1 MAAIRKNKR
10 KVKEKTKEIDR
21 SEWDRQ
27 MRLRVM
33 GLFLLPLSV
42 FPLLSI
48 LTYNWRDI
56 SWLNSPPLD
65 PCSNW
70 IGPVG
75 AWSVFLGYSYIG
87 LALWIVPVI
96 VIIFGLLMTAGKM
109 IYVSR
114 KLAWGLLFI
123 ISLSCMLQLGGEGA
137 LKGVLQEINTYNAGG
152 MTGYWLM
159 TCMLTKWISPV
170 GSGILI
176 LCVMIFSMFMIV
188 GAGNI
193 LNLLTWCSERIFS
206 VIKDDEDYECNPAG
220 TRQKKSVSRQ
230 NARDTTKAASD
241 DAKEVRRLEREEQRR
256 LKKEEAEK
264 RRMLKVEEKALKK
277 QEKLDRQKE
286 EKLLRQA
293 SEVDRIRRLAEK
305 AKKDAAGA
313 SMQSKTA
320 ASTITVRQ
328 PRLQPIAP
336 APKPRRPAPQPQPAP
351 ATRQKKTQSDP
362 VKPAAKPV
370 VNYMLPPVDLLDPVP
385 SDKADHGGVEEMA
398 KELVTVLN
406 HFNIP
411 CKVVGIRPGPV
422 VTQYELEPAPHIK
435 IERIVNLSN
444 NLKMSLAATSLRVI
458 APIPGKKAVGIEIPN
473 KKARSVTFRSI
484 IESDVWQR
492 NKMQI
497 PLAVGKNVSGDDFI
511 YDLAKAPHLLVAGA
525 TGSGKSVCLNAFL
538 CGLLMS
544 RTPDELKLIL
554 IDPKRVEFVAY
565 NDLPHLLVP
574 VINDPNKVVFGLK
587 WAVSEMDKRYRL
599 LQKVGVKH
607 IIDYNNRSIVQEEDL
622 FDGAVKNKSD
632 VPAKLP
638 YIVII
643 IDEVADIM
651 NTASKVV
658 EPIINRLCALSRA
671 VGIHMILATQRPS
684 VDVITGTIKANIP
697 GRIAFKVS
705 QSNDSRT
712 ILDSTGAE
720 NLIGSG
726 DMLFLQSGSDLLRA
740 QGAWV
745 NGMEVNRIVNY
756 VKERHA
762 PIYDEKL
769 SNRLDK
775 IKEADP
781 EDIMKE
787 DEPESPKSSKSVQQQ
802 EKREGE
808 LEDLYQDAIEMIR
821 VHKRVSGE
829 LVRRRLKVGYS
840 RANTII
846 DMLEERGV
854 VSPMNGSNARDIL
867 IDLEQPAPGTGLPED
882 GIEEMQDDA
891 IIADD
896 TLPPDDVKS

>member
-1 MAAIRKNKR
+1 MGAKLKKDRADRAKM
-10 KVKEKTKEIDR
+10 TEIDR

-27 MRLRVM
+27 MRLRII

-65 PCSNW
+65 PCFNW

-96 VIIFGLLMTAGKM
+96 VIVFGLLMTAGKM
-109 IYVSR
+109 IYISR

-123 ISLSCMLQLGGEGA
+123 FSLSCVLQLGGDGA
-137 LKGVLQEINTYNAGG
+137 LKSVLQEINIYNAGG
-152 MTGYWLM
+152 MIGYWLM
-159 TCMLTKWISPV
+159 TCLLTKWISPV

-176 LCVMIFSMFMIV
+176 LCVMAFSLVMIV
-188 GAGNI
+188 GVRNI
-193 LNLLTWCSERIFS
+193 FHLFTWCSERVFAVDRES
-206 VIKDDEDYECNPAG
+206 DSLGKKSPSERGQNPADLQT
-220 TRQKKSVSRQ
+220 TRDI
-230 NARDTTKAASD
+230 AKAAST
-241 DAKEVRRLEREEQRR
+241 DAKEARRIEREEQRV
-256 LKKEEAEK
+256 LKKAAAEK
-264 RRMLKVEEKALKK
+264 KRQQKIEDKSIKK
-277 QEKLDRQKE
+277 QQQLKRKE
-286 EKLLRQA
+286 EGRLLRQA
-293 SEVDRIRRLAEK
+293 SEIDRIRRLADN
-305 AKKDAAGA
+305 AKKDAVAA
-313 SMQSKTA
+313 MQHIPVAEKPSQPVLSSTATARVDVSQRSKQ
-320 ASTITVRQ
+320 Q
-328 PRLQPIAP
+328 PRTTVAT
-336 APKPRRPAPQPQPAP
+336 P
-351 ATRQKKTQSDP
+351 ATRQNKTEGAPASAKKII
-362 VKPAAKPV
+362 
-370 VNYMLPPVDLLDPVP
+370 NYMLPPIDLLDPIP
-385 SDKADHGGVEEMA
+385 DDKADYGGVEEMA
-398 KELVTVLN
+398 QELVNVLN
-406 HFNIP
+406 HFKIP
-411 CKVVGIRPGPV
+411 SKIIGIKPGPV
-422 VTQYELEPAPHIK
+422 VTQYELQPAPHIRV
-435 IERIVNLSN
+435 ERIASLSN
-444 NLKMSLAATSLRVI
+444 NLKMSLAAASLRVE

-484 IESDVWQR
+484 IESNAWQN

-497 PLAVGKNVSGDDFI
+497 PLAVGKNVSGDDFV
-511 YDLAKAPHLLVAGA
+511 YDLAKAPHMLVAGA

-538 CGLLMS
+538 CGLLMC

-587 WAVSEMDKRYRL
+587 WAVSEMEKRYRL
-599 LQKVGVKH
+599 LQKVGAKNIV
-607 IIDYNNRSIVQEEDL
+607 DYNSRPIVQEADL
-622 FDGAVKNKSD
+622 FEGTIESKSRE
-632 VPAKLP
+632 PAKLP
-638 YIVII
+638 YIVIV
-643 IDEVADIM
+643 IDEVADII
-651 NTASKVV
+651 NAAGKEV
-658 EPIINRLCALSRA
+658 EPVINRLCALSRA

-712 ILDSTGAE
+712 ILDTTGAE

-726 DMLFLQSGSDLLRA
+726 DMLFLQSGSDPLRA

-745 NGMEVNRIVNY
+745 NGKEVNRIVNY

-762 PIYDEKL
+762 PIYDEKF

-781 EDIMKE
+781 EDIMMD
-787 DEPESPKSSKSVQQQ
+787 DEPEVSIESKSALQQ
-802 EKREGE
+802 EKREDE
-808 LEDLYQDAIEMIR
+808 LEALYKDAIAMIR

-829 LVRRRLKVGYS
+829 LVRRKLKVGYS

-846 DMLEERGV
+846 DMLEERGI
-854 VSPMNGSNARDIL
+854 VSTMDGSNAREIL
-867 IDLEQPAPGTGLPED
+867 IDLEQPAPGEGDLNVELS
-882 GIEEMQDDA
+882 EETELYDDDSSFSDEQ
-891 IIADD
+891 I
-896 TLPPDDVKS
+896 